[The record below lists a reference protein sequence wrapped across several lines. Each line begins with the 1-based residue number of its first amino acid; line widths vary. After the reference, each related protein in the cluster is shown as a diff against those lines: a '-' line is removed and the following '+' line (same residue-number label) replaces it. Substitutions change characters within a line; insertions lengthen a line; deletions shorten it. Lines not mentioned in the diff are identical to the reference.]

1 MSDRYDLLTAREKD
15 GKSYFTKVGVM
26 FPNRNG
32 EGFTCFFEALPIP
45 GPDGCKVIVK
55 KAEARQ
61 QSYNGDP
68 RTNSSGGA
76 RQPAPAYDPDDPF

>member
-15 GKSYFTKVGVM
+15 GKSYFTKIGVM

-32 EGFTCFFEALPIP
+32 DGFTAFFEALPIP

-55 KAEARQ
+55 RAEAKDAGQRQ
-61 QSYNGDP
+61 QAP
-68 RTNSSGGA
+68 RQA
-76 RQPAPAYDPDDPF
+76 APAFDDDVPY